1 MKWTYS
7 VRNKMVASGAL
18 FVLCLLV
25 LFSNYIDRD
34 HTEKVKNAISTMY
47 EDRLL
52 VEDYI
57 LKMMN
62 NVYQIKEV
70 LNGSEVNEDNANT
83 RISNLVSANN
93 ALSNAYIKT
102 KLTESENIKFT
113 ELLKTLDDLEST
125 PSPNLEYKLNNAN
138 KALVLLSEL
147 ATIQLEESK
156 LIMDKAEILY
166 ASGKASIQFAS
177 AVILVILLVLQ
188 ALVFTSKTLNTS
200 NRTSAAY
207 LN

>member
-156 LIMDKAEILY
+156 LIMGKAEILY